1 LSVEPSL
8 TQEKS
13 TMPLIVVTSVRNQ
26 DRARVVL
33 PVELH
38 GRLVAADL
46 SPSRRMSMGV
56 EFNSP

>member
-1 LSVEPSL
+1 
-8 TQEKS
+8 
-13 TMPLIVVTSVRNQ
+13 MPLIVVTSVRNQ